1 MALTPEDVV
10 NKRFNPTKFREGYDQ
25 DEVDDFLDEVVV
37 ELRRLNQEN
46 EELRQRL
53 VAADARISEL
63 QRSASQAP
71 VAAAAPVAM
80 PVAAAPAPVPAPAA
94 APAASDLGAQDNGS
108 MDQSNTN
115 NLLQL
120 ARRLHEEHVRE
131 GMEKRDQLIA
141 EGHAT
146 AARLVS
152 DAETQQRTA
161 VEALAA
167 EKAGLERSVEELRI
181 FESEYRD
188 KLRGYIEGQLQ
199 ELESAA
205 PIAGAETGSAAPVS
219 NAPSYAAP
227 VSNAPSYAA
236 PVTDAPSY
244 AAPVMDAPNYAAPV
258 VDAPPAYTS
267 PLVSDQPVAQTPL
280 QDAPAP
286 SFADFAQAPAP
297 QPAAGSTPPAY
308 AGFPAPQVTP
318 GYPAQQQAEQPAAE
332 QPAQGSQQ
340 PEYPAYSQRSTEF
353 PGFGGN

>member
-53 VAADARISEL
+53 VASDARISEL

-71 VAAAAPVAM
+71 VAAAAAAAA
-80 PVAAAPAPVPAPAA
+80 PVAAAPIVAPAPVPAPVA
-94 APAASDLGAQDNGS
+94 APPAEFGGADAGS

-152 DAETQQRTA
+152 DAETQQRTQID
-161 VEALAA
+161 VLEQQ
-167 EKAGLERSVEELRI
+167 KAGLELRVEELRI

-188 KLRGYIEGQLQ
+188 KLKGYIEGQLR
-199 ELESAA
+199 ELQSAAPLAAVEAAAPAPQPGLGSAA
-205 PIAGAETGSAAPVS
+205 PIYGEAPVADFGAPVEAAPPAPEYGSAPPVYGSAAPV
-219 NAPSYAAP
+219 AEY
-227 VSNAPSYAA
+227 
-236 PVTDAPSY
+236 
-244 AAPVMDAPNYAAPV
+244 
-258 VDAPPAYTS
+258 
-267 PLVSDQPVAQTPL
+267 
-280 QDAPAP
+280 PAP
-286 SFADFAQAPAP
+286 FADAQPPAP
-297 QPAAGSTPPAY
+297 QDPASSAPPAY
-308 AGFPAPQVTP
+308 AGFPAPQLTTDA
-318 GYPAQQQAEQPAAE
+318 PAPPSEEPQAD
-332 QPAQGSQQ
+332 
-340 PEYPAYSQRSTEF
+340 YPAYSQRNNTT
-353 PGFGGN
+353 PGLGGN